1 MNRLNISFST
11 QQKSSLP
18 ELTYSLASL
27 SELFEMGLPMGS
39 EMEPEEVRTHILTS
53 MRRAVRALGACL
65 LLYYKAQERFVPVAS
80 QGEKFP
86 CGSLASMIDTDEMM
100 QFSGRGPGVTLSS
113 VELEGSEILLVSL
126 VYEDVFIGLVALT
139 LEETGSLL
147 EERGLLL
154 TYMGS
159 VAAQILYTNDLRSN
173 ELRAALA
180 QERNRIARD
189 LHDGVLQQIAYALY
203 KLELIQHLLEVGSI
217 QQVMAE
223 IERISTILRES
234 QEDLRSTTTSLLP
247 SQLNAHTFSDA
258 LASLLQDFQLDNP
271 TITLEQHVSTLPPL
285 PAQLE
290 ATIFRIIQEALNN
303 IRKHATATRIT
314 LYLQLQPDT
323 LRLEIHDDGRGF
335 DTQSVKTM
343 LDSHYVQ
350 EDMSHGGGL
359 RGMYQRVQEVAGT
372 WHISSKLDAGT
383 TIQATFPLLQAALDL
398 TQREREVL
406 QLIVAGLDNQAIAR
420 KLSIRSDTVKKHVQ
434 HITQKLHVKD
444 RSQAG
449 VVASKQS
456 FRPLS

>member
-1 MNRLNISFST
+1 MDRLNISFST

-27 SELFEMGLPMGS
+27 SELFELGLPMGS
-39 EMEPEEVRTHILTS
+39 EMEPEEVRTHILTH
-53 MRRAVRALGACL
+53 MRRAIRALGACL

-86 CGSLASMIDTDEMM
+86 CGSLASMLDADEIV

-113 VELEGSEILLVSL
+113 IVLEGSEVLLVSL
-126 VYEDVFIGLVALT
+126 VYADVFIGLVALT

-173 ELRAALA
+173 ELRSALA

-189 LHDGVLQQIAYALY
+189 LHDGVLQQLAYALY
-203 KLELIQHLLEVGSI
+203 KLELIQHLLEVGSL
-217 QQVMAE
+217 QQVLAE

-234 QEDLRSTTTSLLP
+234 QEDLHSTTISLLP
-247 SQLNAHTFSDA
+247 SQLNTHTFGDA
-258 LASLLQDFQLDNP
+258 LNSLLEDFRLDNP
-271 TITLEQHVSTLPPL
+271 AISLEQHISALPPL
-285 PAQLE
+285 PARLE
-290 ATIFRIIQEALNN
+290 ATIFRVIQEALNN
-303 IRKHATATRIT
+303 IRKHATATRMK
-314 LYLQLQPDT
+314 LYLQLQPDMV
-323 LRLEIHDDGRGF
+323 RLEIHDNGRGF
-335 DTQSVKTM
+335 DTQSVKDM
-343 LDSHYVQ
+343 LDSRSTR
-350 EDMSHGGGL
+350 EDANYGGL
-359 RGMYQRVQEVAGT
+359 RGMHQRVQEAAGT
-372 WHISSKLDAGT
+372 WHISSKPGAGT
-383 TIQATFPLLQAALDL
+383 TIQATFPLLYAALDL

-420 KLSIRSDTVKKHVQ
+420 KLSIRSETVKKHVQ

-444 RSQAG
+444 RSQVA

-456 FRPLS
+456 LRPFS